1 MKLRWRILIGAV
13 ALLVILATAGA
24 TYILTSEPEP
34 ARIVDAGQTGER
46 IDREGVFGNYF
57 PATAEEP
64 RPAILVLGG
73 SEGGLATDVTR
84 QAVALQAQGYNALHL
99 AYHNAPGKSAKLKN
113 IPVEDFTRALDWLK
127 RQDGVDPERIG
138 IIGYSKG
145 AEAALLTATR
155 YPDIRAVV
163 AGMPTSVFWDG
174 MSPENFVVSNGSSS
188 WSENGK
194 PVASLPYGLPGE
206 GPGMLSVFNKGLVR
220 LDEYPDAI
228 IPVEEYK
235 GDLLL
240 ICGEADTLW
249 PSCPMSEQIV
259 SRAQSQGAPAVRLLR
274 YADAGHGVMGIAAG
288 ENDKSIRMFAQL
300 GGTAKSNNDA
310 RRDSWREILAFF
322 DEKLMR

>member
-1 MKLRWRILIGAV
+1 MKLRWKIIIGV
-13 ALLVILATAGA
+13 LVLLVILAAAGA

-34 ARIVDAGQTGER
+34 ARIVEAGPTGER

-73 SEGGLATDVTR
+73 SEGGLASDVTR

-113 IPVEDFTRALDWLK
+113 IPIEDFVQALDWLK

-145 AEAALLTATR
+145 AEAALLVATR
-155 YPDIRAVV
+155 YPGIKAVV
-163 AGMPTSVFWDG
+163 AGMPSSVLWNG
-174 MSPENFVVSNGSSS
+174 MSPENFAISNASSS
-188 WSENGK
+188 WSEEAK
-194 PVASLPYGLPGE
+194 PLASLPYGFPGE
-206 GPGMLSVFNKGLVR
+206 GPGMLSVFNKGLAR
-220 LDEYPDAI
+220 LNDFPEAI
-228 IPVEEYK
+228 IPVERFK

-240 ICGEADTLW
+240 VCGEADTLW
-249 PSCPMSEQIV
+249 PACPMSDQIV
-259 SRAQSQGAPAVRLLR
+259 ERAKAKGAPLVNLLR

-288 ENDKSIRMFAQL
+288 EDDKAIRMFAQL

-310 RRDSWREILAFF
+310 RQDSWGKILVFF
-322 DEKLMR
+322 DDKLNR

>member
-1 MKLRWRILIGAV
+1 MKLRWKILIGALV
-13 ALLVILATAGA
+13 LLVILAVAGA

-34 ARIVDAGQTGER
+34 ARVVEAGPTGER

-84 QAVALQAQGYNALHL
+84 QAVALQTHGYNALHL

-145 AEAALLTATR
+145 AEAALLVATR
-155 YPDIRAVV
+155 YPGIRAVV
-163 AGMPTSVFWDG
+163 AGMPTSVLWDG
-174 MSPENFVVSNGSSS
+174 MSPENFAISNASSS
-188 WSENGK
+188 WSEEGK
-194 PVASLPYGLPGE
+194 PLASLPYGLPGE
-206 GPGMLSVFNKGLVR
+206 GPGMLSVFNKGIAR
-220 LDEYPDAI
+220 LNDFPEAI
-228 IPVEEYK
+228 IPVERFK

-240 ICGEADTLW
+240 VCGEADTLW
-249 PSCPMSEQIV
+249 PACPMSDQIV
-259 SRAQSQGAPAVRLLR
+259 ERAKAKGAPLVNLLR

-288 ENDKSIRMFAQL
+288 EDDKAIRMFAQL

-310 RRDSWREILAFF
+310 RQDSWGKILVFF
-322 DEKLMR
+322 DGELNR